1 MFLEMLQK
9 NNSATIHQRNLQV
22 LTIEFFLGKNH
33 ISPEILEGTSE
44 LKELSYSSR
53 SLRNDFYVEINNY
66 PLLYS
71 INQLFST

>member
-22 LTIEFFLGKNH
+22 LTIEFFVGKND